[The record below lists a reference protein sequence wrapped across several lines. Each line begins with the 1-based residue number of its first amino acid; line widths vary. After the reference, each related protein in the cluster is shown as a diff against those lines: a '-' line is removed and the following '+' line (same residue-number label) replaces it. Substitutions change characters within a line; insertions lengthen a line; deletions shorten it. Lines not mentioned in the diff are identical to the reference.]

1 MIKQIKKFF
10 SINKTEK
17 PQQDIHNNAHWF
29 QWKTKVWLVK
39 QLIPLN
45 SSERIF
51 FLCEIYGGKGVDVY
65 FELQRE
71 FIELRHK

>member
-1 MIKQIKKFF
+1 VIKQIKNLLSSK
-10 SINKTEK
+10 KTER

>member
-1 MIKQIKKFF
+1 MIKQITKWF
-10 SINKTEK
+10 STNKAEIHK
-17 PQQDIHNNAHWF
+17 QEIHNDAHWF

-45 SSERIF
+45 SSERIL
-51 FLCEIYGGKGVDVY
+51 FLCDIYGGKGTDIY